1 MQQNKAL
8 TDINGSC
15 LFELTKSSWV
25 APNSPSVAKN
35 ASYMAGWG
43 LFTTYI
49 ANNNY
54 LVFREILSPV
64 VGQNSH
70 SPSIV
75 HECSTLAMVYLSF
88 LSKIHDSNAMS
99 GVK

>member
-1 MQQNKAL
+1 MTVLRYQVFLARSEQ
-8 TDINGSC
+8 TFGGHEC
-15 LFELTKSSWV
+15 LIYGWV
-25 APNSPSVAKN
+25 GFIYYVH
-35 ASYMAGWG
+35 
-43 LFTTYI
+43 L

-99 GVK
+99 GVR